1 MNSKL
6 SVKLI
11 LFYVYFL
18 FNQER
23 QGFAGRQIHRMYR
36 RLDWQKLSLDIQNEW
51 AFDEE
56 SGMYT
61 YLLGNKVSRRE
72 FWEPF

>member
-1 MNSKL
+1 M
-6 SVKLI
+6 
-11 LFYVYFL
+11 

-23 QGFAGRQIHRMYR
+23 QGFSGRHIHRMDR
-36 RLDWQKLSLDIQNEW
+36 RLDWQKLSWEIQLEW
-51 AFDEE
+51 ALDDE